1 MEEPSSPH
9 KPPLPSPPSSPSSP
23 AGSLDL
29 PSLQPLSHDH
39 PLLSAPTFDP
49 DAFLLSRIHIP
60 LEELRAEL
68 REYLGDLREELVK
81 LINEDY
87 EEFLSLGTGLRGEE
101 ERLQRLEGPL
111 QGVRKDIV
119 VRCFLSQAIPVL
131 MDDTWIYY
139 G

>member
-1 MEEPSSPH
+1 M
-9 KPPLPSPPSSPSSP
+9 
-23 AGSLDL
+23 
-29 PSLQPLSHDH
+29 
-39 PLLSAPTFDP
+39 
-49 DAFLLSRIHIP
+49 
-60 LEELRAEL
+60 
-68 REYLGDLREELVK
+68 K

-119 VRCFLSQAIPVL
+119 VRCFLSQAILIL
-131 MDDTWIYY
+131 MVDTWIYY